1 MLEQIG
7 TQLLCNL
14 LNSVKQD
21 TQHTHGKTLRPL
33 CAYRHSDMDTHA
45 YSQTHIERHKHILS
59 SIDTKIHTTDE
70 RTQYVLNTILLRSIK
85 SRQWDP
91 GGEQRDNVVE
101 GTKEFELCST
111 QDLAAKC
118 NSYRVQCTSH
128 KCGMHRLCTA
138 PSCAYLSV
146 FSHCAHFKPTISI

>member
-1 MLEQIG
+1 
-7 TQLLCNL
+7 
-14 LNSVKQD
+14 
-21 TQHTHGKTLRPL
+21 
-33 CAYRHSDMDTHA
+33 MDTHE

-70 RTQYVLNTILLRSIK
+70 KTQYVLNTILLRSIK

-111 QDLAAKC
+111 QDLATK
-118 NSYRVQCTSH
+118 VQFIQSA
-128 KCGMHRLCTA
+128 MHIAQVWNAQIVHST
-138 PSCAYLSV
+138 
-146 FSHCAHFKPTISI
+146 